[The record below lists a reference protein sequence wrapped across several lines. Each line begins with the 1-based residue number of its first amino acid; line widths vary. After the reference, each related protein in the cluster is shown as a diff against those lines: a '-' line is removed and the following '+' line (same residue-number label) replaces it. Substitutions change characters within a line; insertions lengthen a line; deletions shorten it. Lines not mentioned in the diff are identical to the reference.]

1 MFRWSC
7 AIILFLLLPFYTAY
21 GLETFDAI
29 AEALFLKTFT
39 DPSNTVKKVH
49 KADQLNTSNGYSIA
63 TSVRLDSARKYALTL
78 QQEVARLTREA
89 RDVKDTLEFEET
101 TLAADAKA
109 GIQAREKVNALRKKK
124 FEAEALQAEAVK
136 KAKVAT
142 EIYKRSQRSNTATTS
157 HLLTRIRTPE
167 AKQKAPQQVAKLSI
181 ENNRTSIHHLSKP
194 IIQKP
199 LTTQPPTLFPTIQS
213 PPYPPLPDEE
223 KSSSTYIKSDT
234 RPSNPGE
241 TKEEMIRREA
251 AILNARTKLLPT
263 VGLPLANAL
272 EGKLGFFIH
281 PMLAC
286 RWFLIADEAS
296 K

>member
-78 QQEVARLTREA
+78 QQEVARLTRKA
-89 RDVKDTLEFEET
+89 RNVKDTLEFEET

-124 FEAEALQAEAVK
+124 FEAEALQAS
-136 KAKVAT
+136 
-142 EIYKRSQRSNTATTS
+142 SQRQTILSRVLQRRLVESGNR
-157 HLLTRIRTPE
+157 HVV
-167 AKQKAPQQVAKLSI
+167 QQA
-181 ENNRTSIHHLSKP
+181 
-194 IIQKP
+194 
-199 LTTQPPTLFPTIQS
+199 F
-213 PPYPPLPDEE
+213 
-223 KSSSTYIKSDT
+223 
-234 RPSNPGE
+234 
-241 TKEEMIRREA
+241 A
-251 AILNARTKLLPT
+251 AWGCSFDA
-263 VGLPLANAL
+263 
-272 EGKLGFFIH
+272 
-281 PMLAC
+281 
-286 RWFLIADEAS
+286 
-296 K
+296 